1 MRHHLS
7 TLSFLWLMAEIA
19 LGHGRADT
27 DWEIRNKLSLYAIR
41 LDTKQFGLLDEI
53 FTSDVVANYGLP
65 GTVGTYYGLIAVENF
80 LKSNLP
86 LNVVTQHAITT
97 IVIDVRDESTP
108 ISVSYVTANYYG
120 QGNLTGQA
128 VAISASYRDQW
139 TKDGRSWKLKHRTA
153 SYVVSHSIFLLIT
166 WAQICSYVPV
176 AWWYYWERCTY
187 PANSWMIHQRDSRMA
202 SNSSRSGRFQ
212 YSIKVYTII

>member
-7 TLSFLWLMAEIA
+7 ALSFLWRMAEIA

-65 GTVGTYYGLIAVENF
+65 GTVGTYYGLSTVENF
-80 LKSNLP
+80 LESNLP

-97 IVIDVRDESTP
+97 IFIDFSDEPTP
-108 ISVSYVTANYYG
+108 ISVSYVTASYYG
-120 QGNLTGQA
+120 QGNFTGQA
-128 VAISASYRDQW
+128 VANSASYRDQW
-139 TKDGRSWKLKHRTA
+139 TKDGRSWKLKNRTA
-153 SYVVSHSIFLLIT
+153 SYVVSHSIF
-166 WAQICSYVPV
+166 
-176 AWWYYWERCTY
+176 
-187 PANSWMIHQRDSRMA
+187 
-202 SNSSRSGRFQ
+202 
-212 YSIKVYTII
+212 